1 MLCIPKDVNVEKM
14 ETSVNLLGQGL
25 GARREA
31 AIAEGCLQPGQKGL
45 HATGGNH
52 WQGQPRRVFMRARD
66 GLSLKIT
73 IDCEIRV

>member
-1 MLCIPKDVNVEKM
+1 M
-14 ETSVNLLGQGL
+14 ETSVNLFGL
-25 GARREA
+25 GWGAGRGA
-31 AIAEGCLQPGQKGL
+31 AIAESYLQPGQAGF

-66 GLSLKIT
+66 GLSLGIT